1 MRDGKLDWAAIRLR
15 LEKVSAAIESG
26 YSPNP
31 EDTKRILKARATALA
46 RAPEKTRHGDVIEV
60 LEFLLAH
67 ESYAV
72 ETQFV
77 REVYTIKDYTPL
89 PGTPP
94 FVVGLIN
101 VRGQIVSVIDI
112 KKFFDMPDKGISDL
126 NKVVIIHDDMMEFG
140 VLADSTP
147 GVLRIPMNEIQPPL
161 PTLTGIREQF
171 LKGITSAGVAILDA
185 GKLLADKDIILYE
198 EA

>member
-1 MRDGKLDWAAIRLR
+1 MRDGKLDWTKIRLR
-15 LEKVSAAIESG
+15 LEKAGAAIESG

-31 EDTKRILKARATALA
+31 EDMKKILKARAHLLA
-46 RAPEKTRHGDVIEV
+46 RAPEETKHGEVIEV
-60 LEFLLAH
+60 LEFLLAN
-67 ESYAV
+67 ECYAV

-89 PGTPP
+89 PGTPL
-94 FVVGLIN
+94 FILGLIN

-126 NKVVIIHDDMMEFG
+126 NKAVIIHDDTMEFG
-140 VLADSTP
+140 VLADSML
-147 GVLRIPMNEIQPPL
+147 GVLRISMNEIQPPL

-171 LKGITSAGVAILDA
+171 LKGVTPEGIVILDA
-185 GKLLADKDIILYE
+185 RKLLADKTIILNE
-198 EA
+198 ET

>member
-1 MRDGKLDWAAIRLR
+1 MK
-15 LEKVSAAIESG
+15 S
-26 YSPNP
+26 
-31 EDTKRILKARATALA
+31 ILKARANALA
-46 RAPEKTRHGDVIEV
+46 REPEKTTHGEVIEV
-60 LEFLLAH
+60 LEFLLAN

-72 ETQFV
+72 ETEFV
-77 REVYTIKDYTPL
+77 REVYAIKDYTPL
-89 PGTPP
+89 PGTPS

-140 VLADSTP
+140 VLADSML

>member
-1 MRDGKLDWAAIRLR
+1 MRESKLDWAKIRLR
-15 LEKVSAAIESG
+15 LDKVGAAIESG

-31 EDTKRILKARATALA
+31 EDMKRTLKARANALA
-46 RAPEKTRHGDVIEV
+46 RVPEKTTHGEGIEV
-60 LEFLLAH
+60 LQFLLAN
-67 ESYAV
+67 ECYAV
-72 ETQFV
+72 ESQFV
-77 REVYTIKDYTPL
+77 REVYALRDYTPL

-94 FVVGLIN
+94 FVLGLIN

-126 NKVVIIHDDMMEFG
+126 NNVIIIHDDAMEFG
-140 VLADSTP
+140 VLADSML
-147 GVLRIPMNEIQPPL
+147 GVLPIPVNEIQPPL

-171 LKGITSAGVAILDA
+171 LKGVTSEGIAILDA
-185 GKLLADKDIILYE
+185 KRLLADKNIILYE